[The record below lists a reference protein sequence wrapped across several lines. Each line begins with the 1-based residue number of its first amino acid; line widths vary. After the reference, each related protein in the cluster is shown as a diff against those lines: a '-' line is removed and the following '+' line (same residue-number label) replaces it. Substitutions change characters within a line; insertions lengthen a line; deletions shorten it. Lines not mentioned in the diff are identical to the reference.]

1 MENRIS
7 ISTKIFDELLLAV
20 EVLGVEKTLKTLKEA
35 KTNSLI
41 LDDFNIDFIINNVS
55 IVTGTKRDRILYGN
69 DRNDERKIALSLC
82 VFFIKSEFG
91 YTFSQLKTIFNKD
104 ESALCRYVTIID
116 NLPVNPKTD
125 FDKRLTDFYKKMKL
139 IITEKKL
146 KNGK

>member
-1 MENRIS
+1 MENKIS
-7 ISTKIFDELLLAV
+7 ISTKIFDELLSAV

-41 LDDFNIDFIINNVS
+41 LDDFNIDFIINNVCV
-55 IVTGTKRDRILYGN
+55 VTGTKRDRILYGN

-104 ESALCRYVTIID
+104 ESALCRYVTIIE
-116 NLPVNPKTD
+116 NLPTNPKTD
-125 FDKRLTDFYKKMKL
+125 FDKRITDFYKKMKL